1 MNHEVNGEELA
12 KLILTYD
19 FVIDGTRLLE
29 MPSIKLQRVIKQI
42 EPSIIPEKMS
52 DSEMVQEILLCII
65 NHQSQLDTN
74 LYLLLFII
82 YHRKSFTVNDINMQL
97 FDPLNQPIEEN
108 PRLNCNFF
116 PSITSTFEQTGEL
129 LPNLLIPSN
138 SKPHYHTVYKPLPI
152 KPLQK
157 LVTEDEV
164 QKERSIETIQNQEN
178 NNEIPTNSYIRR
190 SHNRMGVFG
199 YLVF

>member
-1 MNHEVNGEELA
+1 MMNQEVNGEELA

-82 YHRKSFTVNDINMQL
+82 YH
-97 FDPLNQPIEEN
+97 
-108 PRLNCNFF
+108 
-116 PSITSTFEQTGEL
+116 
-129 LPNLLIPSN
+129 
-138 SKPHYHTVYKPLPI
+138 
-152 KPLQK
+152 
-157 LVTEDEV
+157 
-164 QKERSIETIQNQEN
+164 
-178 NNEIPTNSYIRR
+178 
-190 SHNRMGVFG
+190 
-199 YLVF
+199 